1 MSTKWYYIF
10 VNLACFVV
18 PFIFSFHPKLK
29 FYLKWKAFILG
40 VLAMMAIFIPWDVY
54 FTSQGIWGFNTK
66 YTTGYFLGNL
76 PIEEWFFFMCIPYAC
91 LFTYHCIGVLIKNV
105 PFGIFLKILAW
116 CFAVGSLVI
125 AVIYHKRWYT
135 FTAHLLCGIFLLAHL
150 LWLKSRYLTRFMFVF
165 ILILPFFLA
174 SNGVL
179 TGVDFWN
186 YPFINTN
193 PEAITEKIVWYN
205 NAHNLGVRLFTMPVD
220 DLAYGLTMLLLCV
233 TVFEWC
239 NKKQNPDVIQGLPKS

>member
-1 MSTKWYYIF
+1 MSTHSYYIL
-10 VNLACFVV
+10 VNLACFIV

-29 FYLKWKAFILG
+29 FYLKWKEFFIGAL
-40 VLAMMAIFIPWDVY
+40 VMMAVFIPWDAY

-76 PIEEWFFFMCIPYAC
+76 PIEEWFFFICIPYAC
-91 LFTYHCIGVLIKNV
+91 LFTYHCIGVLVKKI
-105 PFGIFLKILAW
+105 PFGFIMKALAW
-116 CFAVGSLVI
+116 LFAIVSLLI
-125 AVIYHKRWYT
+125 AVLYYKRWYS
-135 FTAHLLCGIFLLAHL
+135 FTAHLLCGMFLLVHL
-150 LWLKSRYLTRFMFVF
+150 LWLKSRYLSRFIFVF

-193 PEAITEKIVWYN
+193 PEGINEKIVWYN
-205 NAHNLGVRLFTMPVD
+205 NSHNLGLRLFTMPVD
-220 DLAYGLTMLLLCV
+220 DLAYGITMLLVCV
-233 TVFEWC
+233 TLFEGL
-239 NKKQNPDVIQGLPKS
+239 KKQNPDVTQGLPKS